1 MQKSALAV
9 AAQHE
14 KVRELRLAVA
24 VQRRQVRIF
33 ALVVAARREQMRIFS
48 TLVRRN
54 GKFEIL
60 LKCHTEAQARDQR
73 VLKIPS
79 SSFAQS

>member
-14 KVRELRLAVA
+14 KVR
-24 VQRRQVRIF
+24 IF
-33 ALVVAARREQMRIFS
+33 TLVVAARREQMRIFS
-48 TLVRRN
+48 TLVRKN
-54 GKFEIL
+54 GTFEIL
-60 LKCHTEAQARDQR
+60 LKCHTQAQALDQR

-79 SSFAQS
+79 SSFA